1 MIRVLV
7 VDDDFMVAKVHS
19 GYVNRTPGF
28 TVIGAAHSGT
38 AALRMARDERPDLIL
53 LDIYLPDIDGLTV
66 LRELRADPA
75 TVDIDVVVITA
86 ARDVDTIRGSL
97 HGGALHYLIKPFSY
111 AALRDQLDHV
121 SSLPPETG
129 TTVGATRRRATRGRR
144 RVQWTSPAHGIAAE
158 GTHRANGG
166 SGADGADRTP
176 GGAVGDR
183 MRPRHPTLP
192 AECPAVPGAFRGN
205 RPGRGAVALRRY
217 GPPRTPLPLAGM
229 TSKPLPMRV
238 G

>member
-1 MIRVLV
+1 RRRRDHRGPGRGHHPGFVARRGVALPHQAVLV
-7 VDDDFMVAKVHS
+7 
-19 GYVNRTPGF
+19 R
-28 TVIGAAHSGT
+28 GAARSARSREFT
-38 AALRMARDERPDLIL
+38 A
-53 LDIYLPDIDGLTV
+53 
-66 LRELRADPA
+66 
-75 TVDIDVVVITA
+75 
-86 ARDVDTIRGSL
+86 
-97 HGGALHYLIKPFSY
+97 
-111 AALRDQLDHV
+111 
-121 SSLPPETG
+121 PETG